1 MYYYLYLTRFVA
13 FQRTNLRIG
22 KVDLYCHFKH
32 VKSSATIIT
41 TTSGIIMYRISDYH
55 ATKLEPLTFVE
66 LNMKEKDIEEL
77 LRQNIEIT
85 RNGEELMLIV
95 GKK

>member
-1 MYYYLYLTRFVA
+1 
-13 FQRTNLRIG
+13 
-22 KVDLYCHFKH
+22 
-32 VKSSATIIT
+32 
-41 TTSGIIMYRISDYH
+41 MYRISDYH